1 MALGR
6 NGVVAALDVGSSKV
20 SCFIARIDGRGAIRV
35 IGIGHHESKGVRAGA
50 VVDMDTAER
59 SIRAA
64 VDGAEHLA
72 GQTVDSVIVTS
83 AGGHL
88 ASHTVGIEVGVA
100 GRQIAD
106 YDVNRGLAEA
116 RAHIE
121 PGEREVVHA
130 VPIHFSV
137 DDSHGIR
144 DPRGMYAT
152 RLGVNLHIVT
162 AATGVVRNLTACVG
176 RGDLA
181 IERQV
186 VAPYAAGLA
195 SLVQDELDLGVV
207 LLDMGGGTTS
217 IGVFGG
223 GQLVYADSVPV
234 GGHHITQDIA
244 RGLGTPLNHAERMKT
259 LYGSALPS
267 ATDDRDVMEIPQVGE
282 DEGAAQVPRSALTG
296 IIQPRVEE
304 TLEYVRDKLEASGA
318 ARAAGRRVVLVGGA
332 SQLQGMREFAGRIL
346 NKQVRMGRPL
356 GLSGLAEA
364 TSGPAFAACAGVLTY
379 VARTPGEAMAL
390 PAEAVANGRFGRV
403 GRWLR
408 ANF

>member
-50 VVDMDTAER
+50 VVDMDAAEQA
-59 SIRAA
+59 IRAA

-72 GQTVDSVIVTS
+72 GLTVDSVIVTS
-83 AGGHL
+83 AGGHI
-88 ASHTVGIEVGVA
+88 ASHTVGIEVGVT

-137 DDSHGIR
+137 DDNHGIR

-162 AATGVVRNLTACVG
+162 ATTGVVRNLTACVG

-223 GQLVYADSVPV
+223 GQLVFADSVPV

-282 DEGAAQVPRSALTG
+282 DEGAAQIPRSALTG

-304 TLEYVRDKLEASGA
+304 TLEYVRDKLDASGA
-318 ARAAGRRVVLVGGA
+318 ARTAGRRVVLVGGA

-346 NKQVRMGRPL
+346 NKQVRMGRPI
-356 GLSGLAEA
+356 GVSGLADA
-364 TSGPAFAACAGVLTY
+364 TAGPAFAACAGVLTY

-390 PAEAVANGRFGRV
+390 LAEAAANGRLGRV